1 MSSLVR
7 SLSLACALL
16 AAASTNLAAQAG
28 TVTVQVTDSRTRAPI
43 SAAQVAIRALA
54 TGSLTQANGRFLI
67 ANVAAGTHTVEV
79 TRIGYSPVSQQV
91 VVQAGQAAVVNF
103 EISEQAIGL
112 DEIVVTGTAGATQKR
127 ALGQAVTRIDASQAI
142 QAAPVMDVQNM
153 LQ

>member
-1 MSSLVR
+1 MNSRFEGALHPSSRWRYAMSRLVR
-7 SLSLACALL
+7 CLLLACGLL

-28 TVTVQVTDSRTRAPI
+28 TVTGQVTDVRTRAPI

-79 TRIGYSPVSQQV
+79 TRIGYSPVSRQV

-103 EISEQAIGL
+103 
-112 DEIVVTGTAGATQKR
+112 
-127 ALGQAVTRIDASQAI
+127 
-142 QAAPVMDVQNM
+142 
-153 LQ
+153 